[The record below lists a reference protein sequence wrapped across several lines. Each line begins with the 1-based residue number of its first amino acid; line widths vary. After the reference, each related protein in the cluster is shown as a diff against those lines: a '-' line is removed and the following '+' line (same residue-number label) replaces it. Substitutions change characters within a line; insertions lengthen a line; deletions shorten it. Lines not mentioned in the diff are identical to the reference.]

1 MLIVRDK
8 GVPLSF
14 LARRQKKKKKKE
26 KIIGGF
32 IRTKMPVLRGP
43 KFLLA

>member
-14 LARRQKKKKKKE
+14 LARRQKKKKKE
-26 KIIGGF
+26 NIIGGF